1 MKRRFFAALLTL
13 ALLLGAAAA
22 LAVGAAEAE
31 ATPADTKVATDG
43 TTEYTLAGLLA
54 LMGADGFTGEGLTL
68 TLTQDI
74 TVTDWTSVAVFSG
87 TLDGAGH
94 RIAGLNAPLFAV
106 LSGATVKNLTLEG
119 TLLDAA
125 ATGEVNIGL
134 LAKEATG
141 TVTVTACSAMGS
153 IAVCT
158 ETVNVNMGAFFGKSA
173 TLVMTDCVSSVALTG
188 AKNDRKEASGK
199 HFYVGA
205 LVGTA
210 KGDLTA
216 LRCVNNG
223 EIYVNTTG
231 NNLVGGLVGQH
242 TAAGSGKAVQFTRC
256 ANHAAVTCPNGSGGS
271 KAGGIIGLGND
282 KNTTYSFTGC
292 MNSGSLSAVNMAA
305 GMLADGRGTARID
318 GCYNFGSVSVSAAG
332 KVNAFAAG
340 IVGQFYGLTDL
351 PTLKNCGNFGA
362 VSAAGTSTS
371 GFAGGIVAVTS
382 VNVAEFENNINKGA
396 VSCTANYAGGM
407 LARLNSGT
415 SDMTFGHCLSLA
427 PVTGKNVGGILGQ
440 ISNAGAVV
448 FNGSFCL
455 DSQAQVVWYN
465 PKNAKYTVDGESA
478 DKAALNAAVRRAE
491 GEILAAQKV
500 GALAAQTGAAAD
512 GRFPVRFLAGLSE
525 TEGYSKVGFE
535 VIRLEENG
543 APSSVVRRE
552 SGIVYR
558 SVLGYDENG
567 VQKAYTGAE
576 LAEGQTWQYLAAL
589 TVTGVPADRTVTFL
603 VRPYLLSS
611 DGTTAGYGA
620 ASYVTLQAQ

>member
-13 ALLLGAAAA
+13 ALLLGAAAT
-22 LAVGAAEAE
+22 LTVGAVEAE

-74 TVTDWTSVAVFSG
+74 TVTDWTPVATFAG

-94 RIAGLNAPLFAV
+94 KIAGLNAPLFAI
-106 LSGATVKNLTLEG
+106 LNGATVKNLTLEG
-119 TLLDAA
+119 TLVDST
-125 ATGEVNIGL
+125 ATGELSLGL
-134 LAKEATG
+134 LAKEAAG
-141 TVTVTACSAMGS
+141 TVTVTSCTVAGS
-153 IAVCT
+153 IAVYT
-158 ETVNVNMGAFFGKSA
+158 EAANVNLGAFFGKSA
-173 TLVMTDCVSSVALTG
+173 TLVMTDCTSSVTLTG
-188 AKNDRKEASGK
+188 AKNDQKEQTTK

-210 KGDLTA
+210 KGDITA

-242 TAAGSGKAVQFTRC
+242 TTAGSGKAVQFTRC
-256 ANHAAVTCPNGSGGS
+256 ANNAAVTCPNSSGGS
-271 KAGGIIGLGND
+271 KAGGIIGLGGD
-282 KNTTYSFTGC
+282 KNTTYFFTGC
-292 MNSGSLSAVNMAA
+292 VNRGNLSAVNLTG
-305 GMLADGRGTARID
+305 GMLADGRGVAKID
-318 GCYNFGSVSVSAAG
+318 GCYNFGSVSASAASG
-332 KVNAFAAG
+332 NAYAAG
-340 IVGQFYGLTDL
+340 IVAQFFGFTDM
-351 PTLKNCGNFGA
+351 PTLKNCVNFGA
-362 VSAAGTSTS
+362 VSATGASTAGL
-371 GFAGGIVAVTS
+371 AGGIVAITAA
-382 VNVAEFENNINKGA
+382 NIAGFENNVNKGA

-407 LARLNSGT
+407 LAKLNSGT
-415 SDMTFGHCLSLA
+415 ADMTFQSCLSLA
-427 PVTGKNVGGILGQ
+427 PVTGKNAGGILGQ
-440 ISNAGAVV
+440 ISAAGAVV
-448 FNGSFCL
+448 FNSTYCH

-478 DKAALNAAVRRAE
+478 DKAALNAAVKRAE
-491 GEILAAQKV
+491 ADILAAQKV
-500 GALAAQTGAAAD
+500 GALAVQTGATAD
-512 GRFPVRFLAGLSE
+512 GSFPVRFLAGLNE

-535 VIRLEENG
+535 VIRLEANG
-543 APSSVVRRE
+543 APSSVVKRE

-576 LAEGQTWQYLAAL
+576 LVEGQTWQYLAAL
-589 TVTGVPADRTVTFL
+589 TVTGVPTDRTVTFL
-603 VRPYLLSS
+603 IRPYLLSS
-611 DGTTAGYGA
+611 DGTTAVYGV